1 MLYYKLRGILYMGI
15 KPIFQKIKYL
25 FVTDNKVNKTT
36 KGSLVLEQMLKCYD
50 EEDINEIDS
59 IAVSKNRNV
68 IFIEF
73 NRNYYLDY
81 KYEDFLSRNKLI
93 KFLNE
98 NNIDFLP
105 SLYAQKEHSWEM
117 YKGQIYIDLEI
128 NKDDEKFKLLN
139 NYVKEDNHIICT
151 QYLLNDAIEHQ
162 KTKTDNYQDY
172 IKDNNG

>member
-1 MLYYKLRGILYMGI
+1 
-15 KPIFQKIKYL
+15 
-25 FVTDNKVNKTT
+25 
-36 KGSLVLEQMLKCYD
+36 MLKCYD